1 MATQRPFATVYP
13 LRHNPLSNRLG
24 STSCRAVGVAKR
36 CAEIGAVEQPEIS
49 RCPSHSE
56 DTQKELR
63 RCAEIGAVGSEA
75 QAAPAA
81 RVQANARRVILV
93 IAGSGKGEHYDGVV
107 M

>member
-36 CAEIGAVEQPEIS
+36 CV
-49 RCPSHSE
+49 
-56 DTQKELR
+56 
-63 RCAEIGAVGSEA
+63 EIGAVGSEA